1 MKHIAIAIDGPAG
14 AGKSTIAK
22 IVAKDMQFVYVDTGA
37 LYRTIALFMLRAGVE
52 MEKLES
58 GDVRVM
64 MEVRIHKDN
73 VSDELLDLADEFP
86 EIKSIVL

>member
-1 MKHIAIAIDGPAG
+1 MQSAKELLLVISKDYHTVMPKIRERLAQMK
-14 AGKSTIAK
+14 
-22 IVAKDMQFVYVDTGA
+22 VLV
-37 LYRTIALFMLRAGVE
+37 AGVE
-52 MEKLES
+52 MEKMEN

-86 EIKSIVL
+86 EIKSIML